1 MHVSSQQLE
10 GSSFCELL
18 LVDST
23 RLDVH
28 QRCVS
33 AKTTYSMSA
42 GSQRAVSISLYFCS
56 TMEVI
61 SAGLGNR
68 RVQSLLL
75 WMACFVHCCWESLD
89 LGIWCSRLFHPSVT
103 VKLMLNNSDKKRVE
117 ENEFLSIL
125 SSPFL

>member
-1 MHVSSQQLE
+1 
-10 GSSFCELL
+10 
-18 LVDST
+18 
-23 RLDVH
+23 
-28 QRCVS
+28 
-33 AKTTYSMSA
+33 
-42 GSQRAVSISLYFCS
+42 
-56 TMEVI
+56 MEVI
-61 SAGLGNR
+61 TAGLGNR